1 MSGKEGLII
10 TSTNGVE
17 LIDRSET
24 LIPDLFYE
32 QKVFEWL
39 SLQNPDLVVLGPGL
53 SEKVLDLTGELNGQK
68 RPDGLLFLIN
78 EPNTWNLTAFIE
90 CKSGNRLR
98 KGIKSKIKGFEE
110 VSQILREHP
119 ESLVNAIENSKLC
132 ETLNISPPQTIII
145 PNDNDIELIF
155 VGKKNGVTR
164 KNPEHSP
171 FQLTFLK
178 Y

>member
-39 SLQNPDLVVLGPGL
+39 SVQNPDLVILGPGL

-68 RPDGLLFLIN
+68 RPDGLLFLPN
-78 EPNTWNLTAFIE
+78 ESDTWNLTAFIE

-110 VSQILREHP
+110 ISQRLRENP
-119 ESLVNAIENSKLC
+119 ESLVNAIEESNLC
-132 ETLNISPPQTIII
+132 ETLGISPPHTIII
-145 PNDNDIELIF
+145 PNDNDIKLIF

-164 KNPEHSP
+164 KNPEYSP

-178 Y
+178 F